1 MNAPAALM
9 TATKTQCVPTPMVR
23 LLVVA
28 KEDFQ
33 EMVDSAQVRYPRIFF
48 PFSSSFLFV
57 FFLFLITI
65 VVNIVA
71 TISSL

>member
-1 MNAPAALM
+1 M

-48 PFSSSFLFV
+48 PFLSSFFFV
-57 FFLFLITI
+57 FFFF
-65 VVNIVA
+65 
-71 TISSL
+71 